1 MIGEDSIVDAEGD
14 FLLWHG
20 ECEGAVAV
28 VGEVQISMICLDG
41 DVLQVSA
48 RRNVIDADGYR
59 CPGLIVVDIADC
71 GDIAG
76 VGCQYHIVLLV
87 YLAGNRGDCDPI
99 STNFLLIWLAITT
112 IVTILDYVIPGWF
125 AKTTGG
131 HKEASWGAIIGL
143 FAGMFLTPIGM
154 LAGALLGAF
163 IGEFYFAQQG
173 TMHSIKASL
182 GAFLGF
188 IFSTG
193 MKLIAAGIMAFYI
206 FKAII

>member
-1 MIGEDSIVDAEGD
+1 M
-14 FLLWHG
+14 
-20 ECEGAVAV
+20 
-28 VGEVQISMICLDG
+28 
-41 DVLQVSA
+41 
-48 RRNVIDADGYR
+48 
-59 CPGLIVVDIADC
+59 
-71 GDIAG
+71 
-76 VGCQYHIVLLV
+76 
-87 YLAGNRGDCDPI
+87 
-99 STNFLLIWLAITT
+99 
-112 IVTILDYVIPGWF
+112 IPGWF
-125 AKTTGG
+125 AKSTGG

-163 IGEFYFAQQG
+163 IGEFYFAQQDA
-173 TMHSIKASL
+173 MHSVKASL